1 MDRGLVEILYL
12 AEPSKS
18 IYIYISKEEII
29 DLCSNWEHWAAR
41 AIANEDKPIPVSEEV
56 IDFLYK
62 TEHSTFGV

>member
-29 DLCSNWEHWAAR
+29 DLCSNWAAR
-41 AIANEDKPIPVSEEV
+41 AIANEDKPIPVSEEEV